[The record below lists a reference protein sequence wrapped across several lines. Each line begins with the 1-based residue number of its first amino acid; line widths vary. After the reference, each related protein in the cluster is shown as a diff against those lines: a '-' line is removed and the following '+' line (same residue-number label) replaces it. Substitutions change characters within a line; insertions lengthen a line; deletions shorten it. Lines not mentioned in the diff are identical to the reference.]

1 MFADSDDETDFSK
14 WMRGLTDEDHG
25 DLFDEEMILR
35 PRVLTQAQIDKI
47 HAQGKE
53 TPAEYTARRQRE
65 NSSKMNKRE
74 VIAEKKEERQENA
87 ELPPVKVVP
96 REFRIQVQQARQ
108 AANLKQV
115 ELAQKV
121 GVKATVIQDFENGKP
136 GAVLSK
142 VVENKIKRVLKM

>member
-1 MFADSDDETDFSK
+1 MFGDSDEETDFSN
-14 WMRGLTDEDHG
+14 WMRGLSREDMG

-35 PRVLTQAQIDKI
+35 PRVLTQSQIDKI

-53 TPAEYTARRQRE
+53 TPDEYTARRRRE
-65 NSSKMNKRE
+65 NSMKMNKRE

-108 AANLKQV
+108 AAGMKQA

-121 GVKATVIQDFENGKP
+121 GVKATIIQDFEAGKP
-136 GAVLSK
+136 GGVVSK
-142 VVENKIKRVLKM
+142 IIETKIKRVLKM